1 MALAELRTF
10 MSEREVDVDERPAG
24 RQRVESNLLGGTLD
38 LERETERLAAVGE
51 PTRFTILYLLTE
63 RERMESGELADLLDR
78 RQNDLYH
85 HLNVLEE
92 AGLVGKFRD
101 GGTRVYE
108 LSPLAE
114 TFVPGVFEAIRE
126 RADAV

>member
-1 MALAELRTF
+1 
-10 MSEREVDVDERPAG
+10 MSEREVQTGDRSTAHERL
-24 RQRVESNLLGGTLD
+24 ESNLLTETLD
-38 LERETERLAAVGE
+38 LEREANRLGAMGE
-51 PTRFTILYLLTE
+51 PTRFTILYLLAE
-63 RERMESGELADLLDR
+63 EGQLRSGELADLLER

-85 HLNVLEE
+85 HLNTLED

-114 TFVPGVFEAIRE
+114 GFVPQVFDAIGARAEA
-126 RADAV
+126 V